1 MNSKVKKDNCILYRF
16 GYTAGFILKV
26 KSGYVVSNNMV
37 KPAMD
42 ILVKIARS
50 GKVRYGKKVIIKVD
64 QAVLIRAGETNDGAL

>member
-1 MNSKVKKDNCILYRF
+1 
-16 GYTAGFILKV
+16 
-26 KSGYVVSNNMV
+26 MV